1 METIRESVKRGM
13 GGAIYGIASVTIF
26 VRFLQIYPVH
36 KNFTC
41 NLAGYRLHF
50 THSNLIWRIR
60 KSMRKKW
67 IFTGAA
73 FALAMTLTG
82 CRDNAADS
90 IPQQSSQ
97 EQTKEQ
103 TLMIPMEE
111 AQEAALKAA
120 DIEAADADISAT
132 TLGEVAG
139 VVCYKVEFTS
149 GEYAYAYTINAETG
163 VVMEMSSQEQNAQ
176 ASGTQTEVADST
188 VPTTAQTSAQTQTSA
203 QAQTPD
209 QTQTS
214 AQAQTPAQAQT
225 SAAAPA
231 QNATGTG
238 TVDEAAAQ
246 KIALEHAGVKAA
258 DATITKSKLD
268 YEDGRQVYDIEWYA
282 GGAKYDYEIAAD
294 TGEIISSAYEEKTM
308 GADSKNVTVSEADA
322 KKTALDRVSG
332 ATDRDIYEWKL
343 DYDDGRPE
351 YEGKIIYGGTEYEFT
366 IDAATGSV
374 MEWDAEKVR

>member
-1 METIRESVKRGM
+1 
-13 GGAIYGIASVTIF
+13 
-26 VRFLQIYPVH
+26 
-36 KNFTC
+36 
-41 NLAGYRLHF
+41 
-50 THSNLIWRIR
+50 
-60 KSMRKKW
+60 MRKKW

-82 CRDNAADS
+82 CRDNAAAS

-103 TLMIPMEE
+103 TQMIPMEE

-132 TLGEVAG
+132 TLSEVAG
-139 VVCYKVEFTS
+139 VACYKVEFTS
-149 GEYAYAYTINAETG
+149 GEYAYSYTINAETG
-163 VVMEMSSQEQNAQ
+163 AVMEMSSQEQNAQ
-176 ASGTQTEVADST
+176 ASGTQTEVADS
-188 VPTTAQTSAQTQTSA
+188 AA
-203 QAQTPD
+203 
-209 QTQTS
+209 
-214 AQAQTPAQAQT
+214 PAPAQT

-246 KIALEHAGVKAA
+246 KIAL

-282 GGAKYDYEIAAD
+282 GGAKYDYEIATD

-308 GADSKNVTVSEADA
+308 GADSRNVTVSEADA

-332 ATDRDIYEWKL
+332 ATDKDLYEWKL

-351 YEGKIIYGGTEYEFT
+351 YEGNIIYGGTEYEFT

>member
-1 METIRESVKRGM
+1 M

-41 NLAGYRLHF
+41 DLAGYRLHF
-50 THSNLIWRIR
+50 THSNLIGGIR
-60 KSMRKKW
+60 KNMRKKW
-67 IFTGAA
+67 IFTVAA

-82 CRDNAADS
+82 CRDNAAAS

-97 EQTKEQ
+97 EQTQ
-103 TLMIPMEE
+103 MIPMEE

-120 DIEAADADISAT
+120 DIVAADADISAT
-132 TLGEVAG
+132 TLSEVAG
-139 VVCYKVEFTS
+139 VACYKVEFTS

-163 VVMEMSSQEQNAQ
+163 AVMEMSSQEQNAQ
-176 ASGTQTEVADST
+176 ASGTQTEMAD
-188 VPTTAQTSAQTQTSA
+188 
-203 QAQTPD
+203 
-209 QTQTS
+209 
-214 AQAQTPAQAQT
+214 PAAP
-225 SAAAPA
+225 APA

-282 GGAKYDYEIAAD
+282 GGAKYDYEIATD

-332 ATDRDIYEWKL
+332 ATDKDLYEWKL

>member
-1 METIRESVKRGM
+1 
-13 GGAIYGIASVTIF
+13 
-26 VRFLQIYPVH
+26 
-36 KNFTC
+36 
-41 NLAGYRLHF
+41 
-50 THSNLIWRIR
+50 
-60 KSMRKKW
+60 MRKKW

-82 CRDNAADS
+82 CRDNAAAS

-97 EQTKEQ
+97 EQTKDQ
-103 TLMIPMEE
+103 TQMIRMEE

-120 DIEAADADISAT
+120 GIEAADADISAT

-139 VVCYKVEFTS
+139 VTCYKVEFTS
-149 GEYAYAYTINAETG
+149 GEYVYAYTINAETG
-163 VVMEMSSQEQNAQ
+163 AVMEMSSQEQNAQ
-176 ASGTQTEVADST
+176 ASGTQTEVADPA
-188 VPTTAQTSAQTQTSA
+188 VPATAQTSGS
-203 QAQTPD
+203 
-209 QTQTS
+209 
-214 AQAQTPAQAQT
+214 AQAQT

-238 TVDEAAAQ
+238 TVDEASAQ

-268 YEDGRQVYDIEWYA
+268 YEDGHQVYDIEWYA

-294 TGEIISSAYEEKTM
+294 TGEIISFAYEEKTM
-308 GADSKNVTVSEADA
+308 GADSRSVTVSEADA

-332 ATDRDIYEWKL
+332 ATDKDIYEWKL
-343 DYDDGRPE
+343 DYDDGCPE

>member
-1 METIRESVKRGM
+1 
-13 GGAIYGIASVTIF
+13 
-26 VRFLQIYPVH
+26 
-36 KNFTC
+36 
-41 NLAGYRLHF
+41 
-50 THSNLIWRIR
+50 
-60 KSMRKKW
+60 MRKKW
-67 IFTGAA
+67 IFTGVA

-82 CRDNAADS
+82 CRDNAAAS

-103 TLMIPMEE
+103 TQMIPMEE

-132 TLGEVAG
+132 TLSEVAG
-139 VVCYKVEFTS
+139 VACYKVEFTS
-149 GEYAYAYTINAETG
+149 GEYAYAYTINAQTG
-163 VVMEMSSQEQNAQ
+163 AVMEMSSQEQNAQ

-188 VPTTAQTSAQTQTSA
+188 VPATAQTSGSA
-203 QAQTPD
+203 
-209 QTQTS
+209 
-214 AQAQTPAQAQT
+214 PAPAQT

-231 QNATGTG
+231 QNAAGTG

-282 GGAKYDYEIAAD
+282 GGAKYDYEIATD

-308 GADSKNVTVSEADA
+308 GADSRNVTVSEADA

-332 ATDRDIYEWKL
+332 ATDKDLYEWKL

-366 IDAATGSV
+366 IDASTGSV

>member
-1 METIRESVKRGM
+1 
-13 GGAIYGIASVTIF
+13 
-26 VRFLQIYPVH
+26 
-36 KNFTC
+36 
-41 NLAGYRLHF
+41 
-50 THSNLIWRIR
+50 
-60 KSMRKKW
+60 MRKKW

-82 CRDNAADS
+82 CRDNAAAS

-97 EQTKEQ
+97 EQTQ
-103 TLMIPMEE
+103 MIPMEE

-132 TLGEVAG
+132 TLSEVAG
-139 VVCYKVEFTS
+139 VACYKVEFTS

-163 VVMEMSSQEQNAQ
+163 AVMEMSSQEQNAQ
-176 ASGTQTEVADST
+176 TSGTQTETADPAASA
-188 VPTTAQTSAQTQTSA
+188 PAQTSGSA
-203 QAQTPD
+203 
-209 QTQTS
+209 S
-214 AQAQTPAQAQT
+214 AQAQT

-308 GADSKNVTVSEADA
+308 GADSRNVTVSEADA

-332 ATDRDIYEWKL
+332 ATDKNLYEWKL
-343 DYDDGRPE
+343 DYEDGHPE

>member
-1 METIRESVKRGM
+1 
-13 GGAIYGIASVTIF
+13 
-26 VRFLQIYPVH
+26 
-36 KNFTC
+36 
-41 NLAGYRLHF
+41 
-50 THSNLIWRIR
+50 
-60 KSMRKKW
+60 MRKKW

-82 CRDNAADS
+82 CRDNAAAS

-97 EQTKEQ
+97 EQAKEQ
-103 TLMIPMEE
+103 TQMIPMEE

-132 TLGEVAG
+132 TLSEVAG
-139 VVCYKVEFTS
+139 VACYKVEFTS

-163 VVMEMSSQEQNAQ
+163 AVMEMSSQEQNAQ
-176 ASGTQTEVADST
+176 ASGTQTETADPA
-188 VPTTAQTSAQTQTSA
+188 VPAT
-203 QAQTPD
+203 
-209 QTQTS
+209 
-214 AQAQTPAQAQT
+214 AQT

-282 GGAKYDYEIAAD
+282 GGAKYDYEIDVA
-294 TGEIISSAYEEKTM
+294 TGEVVKSDYEAKVVVGTSNSATI
-308 GADSKNVTVSEADA
+308 SEADA
-322 KKTALDRVSG
+322 KKTVLARVSG
-332 ATDRDIYEWKL
+332 ATASDIYEWAL
-343 DYDDGRPE
+343 DYDNGRPE
-351 YEGKIIYGGTEYEFT
+351 YEGKIIYGGSEYEFT
-366 IDAATGSV
+366 IDATSGTV
-374 MEWDAEKVR
+374 TEWDVEVIHK

>member
-1 METIRESVKRGM
+1 
-13 GGAIYGIASVTIF
+13 
-26 VRFLQIYPVH
+26 
-36 KNFTC
+36 
-41 NLAGYRLHF
+41 
-50 THSNLIWRIR
+50 
-60 KSMRKKW
+60 MRKKW
-67 IFTGAA
+67 IFTGVA

-82 CRDNAADS
+82 CRDNAAAS

-103 TLMIPMEE
+103 TQMIPMEE

-120 DIEAADADISAT
+120 DIVAADADISAT
-132 TLGEVAG
+132 TLSEVAG
-139 VVCYKVEFTS
+139 VACYKVEFTS
-149 GEYAYAYTINAETG
+149 GEYAYAYTINAQTG
-163 VVMEMSSQEQNAQ
+163 AVMEMSSQEQNAQ
-176 ASGTQTEVADST
+176 TSGTQTETADPAASA
-188 VPTTAQTSAQTQTSA
+188 PAQTSGSA
-203 QAQTPD
+203 
-209 QTQTS
+209 S
-214 AQAQTPAQAQT
+214 AQAQT

-282 GGAKYDYEIAAD
+282 GGAKYDYEIATD

-308 GADSKNVTVSEADA
+308 GADSRNVTVSEADA

-332 ATDRDIYEWKL
+332 ATDKNLYEWKL
-343 DYDDGRPE
+343 DYEDGHPE

>member
-1 METIRESVKRGM
+1 
-13 GGAIYGIASVTIF
+13 
-26 VRFLQIYPVH
+26 
-36 KNFTC
+36 
-41 NLAGYRLHF
+41 
-50 THSNLIWRIR
+50 
-60 KSMRKKW
+60 MRKKW

-132 TLGEVAG
+132 TLSEVAG

-163 VVMEMSSQEQNAQ
+163 DVMEMSSQEQNAQ

-188 VPTTAQTSAQTQTSA
+188 VPTTA
-203 QAQTPD
+203 
-209 QTQTS
+209 QTS

-308 GADSKNVTVSEADA
+308 GADSRSVTVSEADA

-332 ATDRDIYEWKL
+332 ATDKDLYEWKL

>member
-1 METIRESVKRGM
+1 M

-41 NLAGYRLHF
+41 DLAGYRLHF
-50 THSNLIWRIR
+50 THSNLIGGIR
-60 KSMRKKW
+60 KNMRKKW
-67 IFTGAA
+67 IFTVAA

-82 CRDNAADS
+82 CRDNAAAS

-97 EQTKEQ
+97 EQTQ
-103 TLMIPMEE
+103 MIPMEE

-120 DIEAADADISAT
+120 DIVAADADISAT
-132 TLGEVAG
+132 TLSEVAG
-139 VVCYKVEFTS
+139 VACYKVEFTS

-163 VVMEMSSQEQNAQ
+163 AVMEMSSQEQNAQ
-176 ASGTQTEVADST
+176 ASGTQTETAD
-188 VPTTAQTSAQTQTSA
+188 
-203 QAQTPD
+203 
-209 QTQTS
+209 
-214 AQAQTPAQAQT
+214 PAAP
-225 SAAAPA
+225 APA
-231 QNATGTG
+231 QNATGIG

-282 GGAKYDYEIAAD
+282 GGAKYDYEIATD

-332 ATDRDIYEWKL
+332 ATDKDLYEWKL

>member
-1 METIRESVKRGM
+1 
-13 GGAIYGIASVTIF
+13 
-26 VRFLQIYPVH
+26 
-36 KNFTC
+36 
-41 NLAGYRLHF
+41 
-50 THSNLIWRIR
+50 
-60 KSMRKKW
+60 MRKKW
-67 IFTGAA
+67 IFIGAA

-82 CRDNAADS
+82 YRYNVAAS

-97 EQTKEQ
+97 EQTKEKTQ
-103 TLMIPMEE
+103 MIPMEE

-120 DIEAADADISAT
+120 DIVAADADISAT
-132 TLGEVAG
+132 TLSEVAG
-139 VVCYKVEFTS
+139 VACYKVEFTS

-163 VVMEMSSQEQNAQ
+163 AVMEMSSQEKNAVDTQ
-176 ASGTQTEVADST
+176 AQTETTAPAADSAT
-188 VPTTAQTSAQTQTSA
+188 TQSSAAATAQTV
-203 QAQTPD
+203 
-209 QTQTS
+209 
-214 AQAQTPAQAQT
+214 
-225 SAAAPA
+225 
-231 QNATGTG
+231 TG
-238 TVDEAAAQ
+238 TVDEEMAQ

-282 GGAKYDYEIAAD
+282 GGAKYDYEIATD

-308 GADSKNVTVSEADA
+308 GADSKNITVSEADA

-332 ATDRDIYEWKL
+332 ATDKDLYEWKL

-351 YEGKIIYGGTEYEFT
+351 YEGKIIYGGTEYEFS

>member
-1 METIRESVKRGM
+1 M
-13 GGAIYGIASVTIF
+13 G
-26 VRFLQIYPVH
+26 
-36 KNFTC
+36 
-41 NLAGYRLHF
+41 
-50 THSNLIWRIR
+50 
-60 KSMRKKW
+60 KKW

-82 CRDNAADS
+82 CRDNAVAS

-97 EQTKEQ
+97 EQTEEQ
-103 TLMIPMEE
+103 TQMIPMEE

-149 GEYAYAYTINAETG
+149 GEYVYAYTINAETG
-163 VVMEMSSQEQNAQ
+163 AVMEMSSQEQNAQ
-176 ASGTQTEVADST
+176 ASGTQTEVADPA
-188 VPTTAQTSAQTQTSA
+188 VPATAQTSGS
-203 QAQTPD
+203 
-209 QTQTS
+209 
-214 AQAQTPAQAQT
+214 AQAQT

-268 YEDGRQVYDIEWYA
+268 YEDGHQVYDIEWYA
-282 GGAKYDYEIAAD
+282 GGAKYDYEIAVD
-294 TGEIISSAYEEKTM
+294 TGEIISFAYEEKTM
-308 GADSKNVTVSEADA
+308 GADSRSVTVSEADA

-332 ATDRDIYEWKL
+332 ATDKDLYEWKL

-351 YEGKIIYGGTEYEFT
+351 YEGKIIYGGMEYEFT

>member
-1 METIRESVKRGM
+1 
-13 GGAIYGIASVTIF
+13 
-26 VRFLQIYPVH
+26 
-36 KNFTC
+36 
-41 NLAGYRLHF
+41 
-50 THSNLIWRIR
+50 
-60 KSMRKKW
+60 MRKKW

-82 CRDNAADS
+82 CRDNAAAS

-103 TLMIPMEE
+103 TKEQTQMIPMEE

-132 TLGEVAG
+132 TLSEVAG
-139 VVCYKVEFTS
+139 VACYKVEFTF
-149 GEYAYAYTINAETG
+149 GEYAYAYTINAQTG
-163 VVMEMSSQEQNAQ
+163 AVMEMSSQEQNAQ

-188 VPTTAQTSAQTQTSA
+188 VPATAQTSGSA
-203 QAQTPD
+203 
-209 QTQTS
+209 S
-214 AQAQTPAQAQT
+214 AQAQT

-282 GGAKYDYEIAAD
+282 GGAKYDYEIATD

-308 GADSKNVTVSEADA
+308 GADSRNVTVSEADA

-332 ATDRDIYEWKL
+332 ATDKDLYEWKL

>member
-1 METIRESVKRGM
+1 
-13 GGAIYGIASVTIF
+13 
-26 VRFLQIYPVH
+26 
-36 KNFTC
+36 
-41 NLAGYRLHF
+41 
-50 THSNLIWRIR
+50 
-60 KSMRKKW
+60 MRKKW
-67 IFTGAA
+67 IYTGAA

-82 CRDNAADS
+82 CRDNAAAN

-97 EQTKEQ
+97 EQ

-132 TLGEVAG
+132 TLSEVAG

-163 VVMEMSSQEQNAQ
+163 AVMEMSSQEQNAQ

-188 VPTTAQTSAQTQTSA
+188 VPATAQTSGSA
-203 QAQTPD
+203 
-209 QTQTS
+209 S
-214 AQAQTPAQAQT
+214 AQAQT

>member
-1 METIRESVKRGM
+1 
-13 GGAIYGIASVTIF
+13 
-26 VRFLQIYPVH
+26 
-36 KNFTC
+36 
-41 NLAGYRLHF
+41 
-50 THSNLIWRIR
+50 
-60 KSMRKKW
+60 MRKKW

-82 CRDNAADS
+82 CRDNAAAS

-103 TLMIPMEE
+103 TKEQTQMIPMEE

-132 TLGEVAG
+132 TLSEVAG
-139 VVCYKVEFTS
+139 VACYKVEFTS
-149 GEYAYAYTINAETG
+149 GEYAYAYTINAQTG
-163 VVMEMSSQEQNAQ
+163 AVMEMSSQEQNAQ
-176 ASGTQTEVADST
+176 TSGTQTETADPAASA
-188 VPTTAQTSAQTQTSA
+188 PAQTSGSA
-203 QAQTPD
+203 
-209 QTQTS
+209 S
-214 AQAQTPAQAQT
+214 AQAQT

-308 GADSKNVTVSEADA
+308 GADSRNVTVSEADA

-332 ATDRDIYEWKL
+332 ATDKNLYEWKL
-343 DYDDGRPE
+343 DYEDGHPE

>member
-1 METIRESVKRGM
+1 
-13 GGAIYGIASVTIF
+13 
-26 VRFLQIYPVH
+26 
-36 KNFTC
+36 
-41 NLAGYRLHF
+41 
-50 THSNLIWRIR
+50 
-60 KSMRKKW
+60 
-67 IFTGAA
+67 
-73 FALAMTLTG
+73 
-82 CRDNAADS
+82 
-90 IPQQSSQ
+90 
-97 EQTKEQ
+97 
-103 TLMIPMEE
+103 MIPMEE

-139 VVCYKVEFTS
+139 VTCYKVEFTS

-163 VVMEMSSQEQNAQ
+163 AVMEMSSQEQNAQ
-176 ASGTQTEVADST
+176 ASGTQTEVADPA
-188 VPTTAQTSAQTQTSA
+188 VPATAQTSGS
-203 QAQTPD
+203 
-209 QTQTS
+209 
-214 AQAQTPAQAQT
+214 AQAQT

-238 TVDEAAAQ
+238 TVDEASAQ

-268 YEDGRQVYDIEWYA
+268 YEDGHQVYDIEWYA
-282 GGAKYDYEIAAD
+282 GGAKYDYEIATD
-294 TGEIISSAYEEKTM
+294 TGEIISFAYEEKTM
-308 GADSKNVTVSEADA
+308 GADSRSVTVSEADA

-332 ATDRDIYEWKL
+332 ATDRDLYEWKL